1 MSVSGING
9 NDSGQSTAKTAQT
22 QLTADINAFLKLMVA
37 QVRNQDPTQPMDS
50 TQWVAQLAQFSTVEQ
65 QVQSNGKLG
74 ELLTELK
81 STSERI
87 DLGYIGRKVEVEG
100 EEVGLK
106 DGALAARYTVPTGA
120 STVDVHIVDAD
131 GAVVHSVSS
140 STTAGTYD
148 LSWDGKN
155 SDGVKLADGTY
166 KVVVDARDEAGKA
179 VAGTSVTYDATV
191 TRVRRADG
199 ETKFDLSTGVSV
211 ARDAILS
218 AA

>member
-1 MSVSGING
+1 MSVSGITG
-9 NDSGQSTAKTAQT
+9 NDGGQSPAKT

-37 QVRNQDPTQPMDS
+37 QVRNQDPTKPMDS

-74 ELLTELK
+74 DVLTELK

-87 DLGYIGRKVEVEG
+87 DLSYIGRKVEVEG
-100 EEVGLK
+100 DEVGLK
-106 DGALAARYTVPTGA
+106 DGVLAARYTVPKGA
-120 STVDVHIVDAD
+120 ASVGVHIVDAD
-131 GAVVHSVSS
+131 GAVVRSFSS
-140 STTAGTYD
+140 SSTAGTYD

-166 KVVVDARDEAGKA
+166 TVVVDAKDEAGKA

>member
-1 MSVSGING
+1 MSVSGI
-9 NDSGQSTAKTAQT
+9 SGSDGAQTTTKTAQT

-37 QVRNQDPTQPMDS
+37 QVRNQDPTKPMDS

-74 ELLTELK
+74 DVLTELK

-100 EEVGLK
+100 AEVGLK
-106 DGALAARYTVPTGA
+106 EGKLAARYSVPKGA
-120 STVDVHIVDAD
+120 TSVGVHIVDAD
-131 GAVVHSVSS
+131 GTVVRSFDGNSS
-140 STTAGTYD
+140 AGTYD
-148 LSWDGKN
+148 LAWDGTT
-155 SDGVKLADGTY
+155 SDGVRLPDGAYTIF
-166 KVVVDARDEAGKA
+166 VDARDEAGKA

-191 TRVRRADG
+191 TRVRRAEG
-199 ETKFDLSTGVSV
+199 ETRFDLSNGVSV

>member
-9 NDSGQSTAKTAQT
+9 NDSGQTTGKTAQT

-37 QVRNQDPTQPMDS
+37 QVRNQDPMQPTDS
-50 TQWVAQLAQFSTVEQ
+50 TQWVAQLAQFSSVEQ

-74 ELLTELK
+74 DVLTELK

-87 DLGYIGRKVEVEG
+87 DLSYIGRKVEVEG
-100 EEVGLK
+100 DKVGLK
-106 DGALAARYTVPTGA
+106 DGKLAVRYTVPKGA
-120 STVDVHIVDAD
+120 ASVGVNIVDAD
-131 GAVVHSVSS
+131 GAVVRSFSS
-140 STTAGTYD
+140 AHTAGTYD
-148 LSWDGKN
+148 LSWDGKT

-166 KVVVDARDEAGKA
+166 TVVVAAKDEAGKS